1 MKFKETA
8 GNMELLNEISDKL
21 GALVIALECARVADG
36 NLMEFFDV
44 DAEENKNY
52 ILTQHKTA
60 DIENAIVFD
69 YIINALD
76 KAKELD
82 KMVRQVCEKVAG
94 GNA

>member
-1 MKFKETA
+1 MNFKETA
-8 GNMELLNEISDKL
+8 GNTELLNEISDKL

-36 NLMEFFDV
+36 NLMEFFDM

-52 ILTQHKTA
+52 ILAQHKTA

-69 YIINALD
+69 YIISALD
-76 KAKELD
+76 KAKELN
-82 KMVRQVCEKVAG
+82 KRVRRVCERVAG